1 MYLLSF
7 FFAFLSAIELD
18 SLQIL
23 YTFWELFAP
32 TENLGYW
39 NTFWSSSLHKIMKY
53 VSKMDREESV
63 CTNNDIILF
72 ETKIGV
78 FLSIWI

>member
-7 FFAFLSAIELD
+7 FSFLSAMELD

-32 TENLGYW
+32 A
-39 NTFWSSSLHKIMKY
+39 
-53 VSKMDREESV
+53 
-63 CTNNDIILF
+63 
-72 ETKIGV
+72 ET
-78 FLSIWI
+78 